1 MSEQSMAYREE
12 MCARAEPPNDET
24 WECGLCDGTGS
35 EIVGVH
41 RVAKCSRCGG
51 SGRVP
56 KLGPSRKG
64 TDSMSDKFTL
74 NEAIDL
80 VAELAQN
87 EGVSHYG
94 KACTQVLAALTAA
107 AERET
112 KLREENERLQRAIER
127 LEDTNRYQN
136 AEVEDA
142 EAEVERLKLDRD
154 SWERCALNTEVTLQ
168 AERQK
173 VTALVEKL
181 IEMRKH
187 TAKAIEHRHGYPKG
201 DAFGDGLV
209 HGHMNHLSALDA
221 LGLTP
226 DPLRE
231 K

>member
-1 MSEQSMAYREE
+1 MSYTA
-12 MCARAEPPNDET
+12 N
-24 WECGLCDGTGS
+24 
-35 EIVGVH
+35 
-41 RVAKCSRCGG
+41 K
-51 SGRVP
+51 
-56 KLGPSRKG
+56 
-64 TDSMSDKFTL
+64 
-74 NEAIDL
+74 
-80 VAELAQN
+80 VAEMVEHANQLQ
-87 EGVSHYG
+87 
-94 KACTQVLAALTAA
+94 AALTAA

-112 KLREENERLQRAIER
+112 KLREDRDSHQRVAIAAQAEVERLKGELAEAQRAAER

-142 EAEVERLKLDRD
+142 E
-154 SWERCALNTEVTLQ
+154 SALA